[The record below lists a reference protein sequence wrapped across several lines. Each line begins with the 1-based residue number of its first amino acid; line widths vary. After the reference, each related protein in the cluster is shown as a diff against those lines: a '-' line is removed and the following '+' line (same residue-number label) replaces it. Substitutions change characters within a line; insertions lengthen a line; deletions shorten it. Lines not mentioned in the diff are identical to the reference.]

1 MSVAHSDVTSE
12 ITAAGFLTAKRMR
25 GKAQQGL
32 KKNSERHHYFG
43 HPELTAG
50 SQGDSNV
57 YGFLP
62 VKLQRS

>member
-1 MSVAHSDVTSE
+1 MAHGEETSE

-25 GKAQQGL
+25 GKAKQGL
-32 KKNSERHHYFG
+32 RKNPERHHYFG

-50 SQGDSNV
+50 SQGDSSD

-62 VKLQRS
+62 VKL